1 LGDTSVVV
9 DDVEHYHEYM
19 RMVMASAAD
28 VLSAYNGVEAIEAAQ
43 KSQPDIILMDL
54 VMPILDGFV
63 EAIRCPKSDP
73 ATRDI
78 PIVDVTAQAMKEDKE
93 VNLKAGVEGF
103 LSKIIVLDDFQKEIS
118 RTSKPI
124 G

>member
-1 LGDTSVVV
+1 
-9 DDVEHYHEYM
+9 
-19 RMVMASAAD
+19 
-28 VLSAYNGVEAIEAAQ
+28 
-43 KSQPDIILMDL
+43 
-54 VMPILDGFV
+54 
-63 EAIRCPKSDP
+63 
-73 ATRDI
+73 
-78 PIVDVTAQAMKEDKE
+78 VDVTAQAMKEDKE